1 MSLELFYHPES
12 DAAFWSAEKWID
24 HCDPVNPYDLRAGQI
39 IENVGITRST
49 VLPSMDFETYS
60 EAGYTID
67 HATGKVSSART
78 GKQGGLPL
86 VGTPNYATHPSA
98 AILSLGYDLKN
109 GQGRKL
115 WIPGSPEP
123 RDLLDHIFNGGMIE
137 AWNSTFEW
145 WIWNIVGVR
154 KHGWPLLPLDQTVC
168 VMSRSRRFSLPGGLD
183 KAATVLGSMRKDPAG
198 KPLIQKLTRPHS
210 LTKSRRS
217 FRRTPQSDWADFA
230 KFYDYNL
237 DDVKAEDDAAARIPD
252 LSEAERRQWLLDQ
265 TINARGVQVDVKALD
280 AMLYI
285 LEEVTKR
292 FTLELCELTG
302 GAVGTV
308 NETASFLRWLG
319 SVGVLLPDM
328 QAETIESTVAGYVKA
343 KDWAEGKLD
352 PATLH
357 PLDPEHFAAR
367 LKKHKAYRALE
378 IRQALGSANIKK
390 LYTIKLQV
398 SSDGR
403 LRDQYI
409 YCGADRTG
417 RASSGGAQLQNITSK
432 GPKSKTCNFCGRHV
446 GAKCE
451 DCPECMGNQFTINN
465 DWTVESV
472 EYAIS
477 DIMRQNVDDLIDI
490 WGDVVALMCGCLRGL
505 FIASKG
511 KKLICVDFSA
521 IEAVAAAC
529 LSRCQWRIEVFN
541 THGKIYEQSA
551 ANATGISFAEI
562 LQYKK
567 DNGMHHPARKTIG
580 KVRELAAGYGGW
592 IGAFLAF
599 GAGDFM
605 TDAEIKAD
613 ILKWRAESPEI
624 ERMWGGQ
631 YSHCGPGKWD
641 YKPELFGLEG
651 MAIKAILNP
660 GECFHHIDI
669 SYAVYNDV
677 LFCRLPSGRFLH
689 YHKPRLTQT
698 HDKLGRDCTSQ
709 RVDGEWVKTKV
720 RDTWQITFEG
730 HNSNPQK
737 GPVGWQV
744 LETYG
749 GRLFENVDQAVSA
762 DIQFLALERAEAAGY
777 AIVMHTHD
785 EGCAEVP
792 EDFGSVEDMCAVFSK
807 RPAWASWWPLKA
819 AGWTHQRYQKD

>member
-1 MSLELFYHPES
+1 MSLTLLYHPES
-12 DAAFWSAEKWID
+12 DAAFWSAEDWID
-24 HCDPVNPYDLRAGQI
+24 HCDPVEPWNLRAGQI

-60 EAGYTID
+60 EAGYIID
-67 HATGKVSSART
+67 HETGKVSSART

-98 AILSLGYDLKN
+98 AILSLAYDLKD
-109 GQGRKL
+109 GRGRRL
-115 WIPGSPEP
+115 WVPGSPQP
-123 RDLLDHIFNGGMIE
+123 RDLLDHIANGGMIE

-145 WIWNIVGVR
+145 WIWNVVGVR
-154 KHGWPLLPLDQTVC
+154 KHGWPVLPLDQTVC
-168 VMSRSRRFSLPGGLD
+168 VMSRARRFSLPGSLD
-183 KAATVLGSMRKDPAG
+183 KAAEVLGSARKDPAG
-198 KPLIQKLTRPHS
+198 KALIQKLTRPHS
-210 LTKSRRS
+210 LTKTRRS
-217 FRRTPQSDWADFA
+217 FRRTPESDWADYV
-230 KFYDYNL
+230 KIYSYNL

-265 TINARGVQVDVKALD
+265 TINARGVQVDVQALD

-285 LEEVTKR
+285 LDEATKR
-292 FTLELCELTG
+292 FTLELSTITG

-308 NETASFLRWLG
+308 NETASFLRWLS
-319 SVGVLLPDM
+319 SVGVHLPDM
-328 QAETIESTVAGYVKA
+328 QAETIESAVERLSKM
-343 KDWAEGKLD
+343 ED
-352 PATLH
+352 PFDITGPAL
-357 PLDPEHFAAR
+357 
-367 LKKHKAYRALE
+367 RALE

-390 LYTIKLQV
+390 LHTIKLQV

-403 LRDQYI
+403 LRDQYM

-417 RASSGGAQLQNITSK
+417 RASSGGAQLQNITAK
-432 GPKSKTCNFCGRHV
+432 GPKSKKCDFCGRHV
-446 GAKCE
+446 GAVCE
-451 DCPECMGNQFTINN
+451 ECPECMNNIFTKNN
-465 DWTVESV
+465 DWTVEAV

-477 DIMRQNVDDLIDI
+477 DIMRRSLDDLIDV

-505 FIASKG
+505 FISAEG
-511 KKLICVDFSA
+511 KKLVCVDFSA

-529 LSRCQWRIEVFN
+529 VARCQWRIDVFS

-551 ANATGISFAEI
+551 ANATGIPFEEI

-592 IGAFLAF
+592 VGAFLAF
-599 GAGDFM
+599 GAGEFM
-605 TDAEIKAD
+605 TDPEIKAD
-613 ILKWRAESPEI
+613 VLKWRAESPEI

-660 GECFHHIDI
+660 GECFHYIDI

-689 YHKPRLTQT
+689 YHRPRLTQT
-698 HDKLGRDCTSQ
+698 HDKLGRDCTSE
-709 RVDGEWVKTKV
+709 RVDGQWVKTKV

-730 HNSNPQK
+730 YNSNAAK
-737 GPVGWQV
+737 GPPGWQV

-749 GRLFENVDQAVSA
+749 GRLFENVVQAVSA
-762 DIQFLALERAEAAGY
+762 DIQFAALERAEAAGY
-777 AIVMHTHD
+777 PIVMHTHD

-792 EDFGSVEDMCAVFSK
+792 EDFGSVEHLCAVFSE

-819 AGWTHQRYQKD
+819 AGWTHKRYQKD

>member
-1 MSLELFYHPES
+1 MLGLFYHPES
-12 DAAFWSAEKWID
+12 DAAFWTDDLHADDLCVSVE
-24 HCDPVNPYDLRAGQI
+24 PYDLRAGQI

-67 HATGKVSSART
+67 HATGKVTSART

-98 AILSLGYDLKN
+98 AILSLAYDLKN

-123 RDLLDHIFNGGMIE
+123 RDLLGHIASGGMIE

-145 WIWNIVGVR
+145 WIWNVVGVR

-183 KAATVLGSMRKDPAG
+183 KAATVLDSMRKDPAG
-198 KPLIQKLTRPHS
+198 KALIQKLTRPHS
-210 LTKSRRS
+210 LTKARRS
-217 FRRTPQSDWADFA
+217 FRRTPLSDWADFA
-230 KFYDYNL
+230 KFYTYNL

-252 LSEAERRQWLLDQ
+252 LTGAERRQWLHDQ

-285 LEEVTKR
+285 LDEVTKR
-292 FTLELCELTG
+292 FTLELCEITG

-308 NETASFLRWLG
+308 NETASFLRWLS
-319 SVGVLLPDM
+319 SVGINLPDM
-328 QAETIESTVAGYVKA
+328 QAETIE
-343 KDWAEGKLD
+343 E
-352 PATLH
+352 
-357 PLDPEHFAAR
+357 F
-367 LKKHKAYRALE
+367 LKRDALGHNVRRALE

-390 LYTIKLQV
+390 LHTIKLQV

-403 LRDQYI
+403 LRDQYM

-417 RASSGGAQLQNITSK
+417 RASSGGAQLQNITAK
-432 GPKSKTCNFCGRHV
+432 GPKSKTCDFCGRHV

-451 DCPECMGNQFTINN
+451 DCPECMNNRFTQNN

-477 DIMRQNVDDLIDI
+477 DIMRQNLDDLIDV

-529 LSRCQWRIEVFN
+529 VSRCQWRIDIFG

-624 ERMWGGQ
+624 ERAWGGQ

-660 GECFHHIDI
+660 GECFPYIDI
-669 SYAVYNDV
+669 SYAVHNDI

-698 HDKLGRDCTSQ
+698 HDKLGRDCTSE
-709 RVDGEWVKTKV
+709 RIDGEWVKTKV
-720 RDTWQITFEG
+720 RDTWRITFEG
-730 HNSNPQK
+730 HNSNPKK
-737 GPVGWQV
+737 GAVGWQV

-749 GRLFENVDQAVSA
+749 GRLFENYVQAVSA

-777 AIVMHTHD
+777 SIVMHTHD

-792 EDFGSVEDMCAVFSK
+792 EDFGSVDDMCAVFSE

>member
-1 MSLELFYHPES
+1 VLGLFYHPES
-12 DAAFWSAEKWID
+12 DAAFWTDDLHADDLCVSVE
-24 HCDPVNPYDLRAGQI
+24 PYDLRAGQI

-67 HATGKVSSART
+67 HATGKVTSART

-98 AILSLGYDLKN
+98 AILSLAYDLKN

-123 RDLLDHIFNGGMIE
+123 RDLLGHIASGGMIE

-145 WIWNIVGVR
+145 WIWNVVGVR

-183 KAATVLGSMRKDPAG
+183 KAATVLDSMRKDPAG
-198 KPLIQKLTRPHS
+198 KALIQKLTRPHS
-210 LTKSRRS
+210 LTKARRS
-217 FRRTPQSDWADFA
+217 FRRTPLSDWADFA
-230 KFYDYNL
+230 KFYTYNL

-252 LSEAERRQWLLDQ
+252 LTGAERRQWLHDQ

-285 LEEVTKR
+285 LDEVTKR
-292 FTLELCELTG
+292 FTLELCEITG

-308 NETASFLRWLG
+308 NETASFLRWLS
-319 SVGVLLPDM
+319 SVGINLPDM
-328 QAETIESTVAGYVKA
+328 QAETIE
-343 KDWAEGKLD
+343 E
-352 PATLH
+352 
-357 PLDPEHFAAR
+357 F
-367 LKKHKAYRALE
+367 LKRDALGHNVRRALE

-390 LYTIKLQV
+390 LHTIKLQV

-403 LRDQYI
+403 LRDQYM

-417 RASSGGAQLQNITSK
+417 RASSGGAQLQNITAK
-432 GPKSKTCNFCGRHV
+432 GPKSKTCDFCGRHV

-451 DCPECMGNQFTINN
+451 DCPECMNNRFTQNN

-477 DIMRQNVDDLIDI
+477 DIMRQNLDDLIDV

-529 LSRCQWRIEVFN
+529 VSRCQWRIDIFG

-624 ERMWGGQ
+624 ERAWGGQ

-660 GECFHHIDI
+660 GECFPYIDI
-669 SYAVYNDV
+669 SYAVHNDI

-698 HDKLGRDCTSQ
+698 HDKLGRDCTSE
-709 RVDGEWVKTKV
+709 RIDGEWVKTKV
-720 RDTWQITFEG
+720 RDTWRITFEG
-730 HNSNPQK
+730 HNSNPKK
-737 GPVGWQV
+737 GAVGWQV

-749 GRLFENVDQAVSA
+749 GRLFENYVQAVSA

-777 AIVMHTHD
+777 SIVMHTHD

-792 EDFGSVEDMCAVFSK
+792 EDFGSVDDMCAVFSE

>member
-1 MSLELFYHPES
+1 MSALELFYHPES
-12 DAAFWSAEKWID
+12 DAAFWSSEKWID
-24 HCDPVNPYDLRAGQI
+24 HCDPLAPYDLRAGQI

-86 VGTPNYATHPSA
+86 VGTPNYATHSSA
-98 AILSLGYDLKN
+98 AILSLAYDLKN

-123 RDLLDHIFNGGMIE
+123 RDLLDHIANGGMIE

-168 VMSRSRRFSLPGGLD
+168 VMSRSRRFSLPGALD
-183 KAATVLGSMRKDPAG
+183 KAATVLGSTRKDPAG
-198 KPLIQKLTRPHS
+198 KALIQKLTRPHS
-210 LTKSRRS
+210 LTKARRS
-217 FRRTPQSDWADFA
+217 FRRTPQSDWADFS
-230 KFYDYNL
+230 KFYSYNL
-237 DDVKAEDDAAARIPD
+237 DDVKAEDAAAARIPD

-285 LEEVTKR
+285 LDEVTKR
-292 FTLELCELTG
+292 FTLELCEITG
-302 GAVGTV
+302 GEVGTV
-308 NETASFLRWLG
+308 NETASFLRWL
-319 SVGVLLPDM
+319 SSQHCHLPDM
-328 QAETIESTVAGYVKA
+328 QAETIEEFLKRDA
-343 KDWAEGKLD
+343 LD
-352 PATLH
+352 H
-357 PLDPEHFAAR
+357 NVR
-367 LKKHKAYRALE
+367 RALE

-390 LYTIKLQV
+390 LHTIKLQV

-417 RASSGGAQLQNITSK
+417 RASSGGAQLQNITAK
-432 GPKSKTCNFCGRHV
+432 GPKSKTCDFCGRHV

-451 DCPECMGNQFTINN
+451 DCPECLANRFTKNN
-465 DWTVESV
+465 DWTVKSV

-477 DIMRQNVDDLIDI
+477 DIMGQNLDNLINV

-529 LSRCQWRIEVFN
+529 LSRCQWRIDVFN

-551 ANATGISFAEI
+551 ANATGVSFAEI

-698 HDKLGRDCTSQ
+698 HDKLGRDCTSE
-709 RVDGEWVKTKV
+709 RIDGEWVKTKV

-737 GPVGWQV
+737 GAVGWQV

-749 GRLFENVDQAVSA
+749 GRLFENVDQAVST

-777 AIVMHTHD
+777 SIVMHTHD

-792 EDFGSVEDMCAVFSK
+792 EDFGSVEGMCAVFSE
-807 RPAWASWWPLKA
+807 RPTWASWWPLKA